1 MPKNVHTF
9 VLLMAVAVVACFSA
23 GAAVL
28 KLLYLDDMAEKSAV
42 VVHATVISSRTEWNS
57 SRSAIMTVYTARS
70 HRYLKGFLGE
80 TFEFREPGGQIGNL
94 VMDVPGV
101 PAFRPNEEAVLFL
114 WTDGQSG
121 RHRCIG
127 MEQGA
132 LRARQEGAVK
142 MVNRS
147 IPLRGALAGEASAS
161 RAQSGTALGT
171 SRELGALLAE
181 VAAAVARAQAA
192 SAAKEVR

>member
-1 MPKNVHTF
+1 MPKKVHTF
-9 VLLMAVAVVACFSA
+9 VLLMAIAAVACFSA
-23 GAAVL
+23 GAAIL

-42 VVHATVISSRTEWNS
+42 VVHATVIGSRTEWNS
-57 SRSAIMTVYTARS
+57 SRSAIMTVYTARA

-94 VMDVPGV
+94 AMDVPGV
-101 PAFRPNEEAVLFL
+101 PAFRPNEETVLFL

-132 LRARQEGAVK
+132 LRVRQDGALKV
-142 MVNRS
+142 MNRS
-147 IPLRGALAGEASAS
+147 IPVRGALPGEASAA
-161 RAQSGTALGT
+161 RAPSAAASGT

-181 VAAAVARAQAA
+181 VAAAVSRAQAA